1 MIEVSTNRIPTGPA
15 LLGYAGVLP
24 FAGLALAVLVIDG
37 AWQDLA
43 VRAFL
48 AYGAV
53 ILSFLGGIR
62 WGAAARATHP
72 RNGEYVLAVLPSL
85 WAWAFLLAGTPGVAA
100 WGLMVGF
107 ALMGFADW
115 LKPAPGTAP
124 WLVTLRLRLTAA
136 VVLCHA
142 ILIVTR

>member
-1 MIEVSTNRIPTGPA
+1 MNANANQIPSGPA
-15 LLGYAGVLP
+15 LLGYSGVLP
-24 FAGLALAVLVIDG
+24 FAALAVTVLLTAG
-37 AWQDLA
+37 ATQDLA
-43 VRAFL
+43 LRSFL

-62 WGAAARATHP
+62 WGAAARAGQP

-85 WAWAFLLAGTPGVAA
+85 WAWACLLADSQLGAA
-100 WGLMVGF
+100 WGLMAGF

-142 ILIVTR
+142 IVIVSA

>member
-1 MIEVSTNRIPTGPA
+1 MIDSSANRIPTGPA
-15 LLGYAGVLP
+15 LLGYAGVVP
-24 FAGLALAVLVIDG
+24 FAGLALAALLGDG
-37 AWQDLA
+37 AWQHLA

-72 RNGEYVLAVLPSL
+72 HNGEYVLAVLPSL
-85 WAWAFLLAGTPGVAA
+85 WAWACLLAETAGVAA
-100 WGLMVGF
+100 WGLMIGF

-124 WLVTLRLRLTAA
+124 WLVSLRLRLTTA

-142 ILIVTR
+142 VVMPAV

>member
-1 MIEVSTNRIPTGPA
+1 MMSANANRIPSAPA

-24 FAGLALAVLVIDG
+24 FAALALTFVLG
-37 AWQDLA
+37 GSALGDLA
-43 VRAFL
+43 LRAFL
-48 AYGAV
+48 VYGAV

-62 WGAAARATHP
+62 WGAAVRSERP

-85 WAWAFLLAGTPGVAA
+85 WAWACLLGESPWVAA
-100 WGLMVGF
+100 WGLMAGF
-107 ALMGFADW
+107 ALMGFVDW

-124 WLVTLRLRLTAA
+124 WLVTLRLRLTVA

-142 ILIVTR
+142 IVIVSG

>member
-1 MIEVSTNRIPTGPA
+1 MRNANVNRIPTGPA
-15 LLGYAGVLP
+15 LLGYSGVLP
-24 FAGLALAVLVIDG
+24 FAALAIAILLVDG
-37 AWQDLA
+37 AWQNLA
-43 VRAFL
+43 LSAFL

-62 WGAAARATHP
+62 WGAAARADKP

-85 WAWAFLLAGTPGVAA
+85 WAFACLLAESSVVAT
-100 WGLMVGF
+100 WGLLAGF

-115 LKPAPGTAP
+115 LRPAPGTAP

-136 VVLCHA
+136 VVLCYA
-142 ILIVTR
+142 IVLVTF

>member
-1 MIEVSTNRIPTGPA
+1 MTDTRPSAIPAVPA
-15 LLGYAGVLP
+15 LLGYSGVLP
-24 FAGLALAVLVIDG
+24 FAALAIAVVLTDG
-37 AWQDLA
+37 AWQNLA
-43 VRAFL
+43 LRAFL

-62 WGAAARATHP
+62 WGAAARAAQP

-85 WAWAFLLAGTPGVAA
+85 WAWACLLAEQPMLAA
-100 WGLMVGF
+100 WGLMAGF

-115 LKPAPGTAP
+115 LRPAPGTAS

-142 ILIVTR
+142 IVIVAV

>member
-1 MIEVSTNRIPTGPA
+1 MNANANRIPPGPA

-24 FAGLALAVLVIDG
+24 FAGLALTVVLSAG
-37 AWQDLA
+37 ALQDLA
-43 VRAFL
+43 LRAFL

-62 WGAAARATHP
+62 WGAAARSDAP
-72 RNGEYVLAVLPSL
+72 RNGEYVLSVLPSL
-85 WAWAFLLAGTPGVAA
+85 WAWACLLAQSQMVAA
-100 WGLMVGF
+100 WGLMAGF
-107 ALMGFADW
+107 ALLGFVDW

-142 ILIVTR
+142 IVLVSA